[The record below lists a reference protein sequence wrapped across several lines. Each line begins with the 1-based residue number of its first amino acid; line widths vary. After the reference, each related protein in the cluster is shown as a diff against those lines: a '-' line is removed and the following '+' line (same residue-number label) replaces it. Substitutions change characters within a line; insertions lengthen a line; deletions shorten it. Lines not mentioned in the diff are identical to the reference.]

1 MSADWY
7 SQDVLYLVR
16 HYDTDLKTGLTTT
29 EALTRARESAN
40 NDLIL
45 RTERPAWRLCVEQAT
60 SAKTLG
66 LLAASATGLAWGVVS
81 GAGGQRVALVLLS
94 LTLLEL
100 VFRTAQRL
108 IIGRQLR
115 AVEVGALRAARA
127 LRDGEITDIDA
138 RDVVAGDILYLQAG
152 DYVPADARVFEAER
166 LRVNEMPLTG
176 ISDVSEKRDTV
187 LEGSLSHHE
196 QCNMAFAGTLIVA
209 GSGKAIAVATGKHR
223 AIAQVYGRR
232 HVEPP
237 VTEVLDQLLTT
248 TPKLTLVAAL
258 GGCLIA
264 AGLAFLG
271 ADAMAELTVAVGL
284 GVAFFA
290 ALTPSAAQLAASI
303 VFAQNLRQLGRMG
316 SVVQDVDSVEKLRQ
330 VTTLC
335 FDPRGVMTDERM
347 VAHHI
352 FVDGQVYDA
361 GGVTGLFPDP
371 PMDDEQDEV
380 DMVLTDDPGGPPEPA
395 PPPPPPTVD
404 TPPDLYLLFTAAAL
418 CAENTSP
425 GEDGWEA
432 MEPLTKQALLGL
444 ADDIGVGVG
453 RYGGVLVKAGECPY
467 DSIRRRQSTLFR
479 GRGDGG
485 SLFVIGGG
493 EAILNQCRLMQI
505 HGEEDVLQARQ
516 RGRLLQVY
524 EGMCKE
530 ATEVIAVAYR
540 KLVYSEDEAENLHA
554 LEDELVFLGMISFR
568 DELTAGVREAAEQ
581 CSRAGMRLILMS
593 DYEMANVYR
602 LAREAGL
609 LEHRSQMLA
618 DEQLRRMEDEDVLPL
633 LDRISVYAR
642 LSAEQKARVIRLLQR
657 KGSCV
662 VFVGRQLYDIPALRH
677 ADIGIAS
684 SRWSVDAAAHEAS
697 ILVEDVGLASLY
709 GILKFA
715 KEAGQRVRA
724 VTQWAL
730 ATHVGLA
737 TLLLAGLILGRAGLA
752 LPTALE
758 LNHVLWL
765 ELLIFGVP
773 LTFAAHALNLAPSRR
788 WLTPSREGIKGI
800 RWGALTRSGI
810 LLGLLGAAAG
820 AYVYWSYGPVPEV
833 AAIAVPVQQVTGVAF
848 LAASLAILLKS
859 VLGDDASVP
868 AFVRM
873 NPSLLAGVGISIAVA
888 ALVAVSPL
896 AGVLGAETP
905 VAGVGAHAAQWVI
918 APALAVVAWFLPVT
932 D

>member
-1 MSADWY
+1 MSAESY
-7 SQDVLYLVR
+7 SQDILYLVR

-29 EALTRARESAN
+29 EALARARDSAN
-40 NDLIL
+40 TDLVL
-45 RTERPAWRLCVEQAT
+45 RTERPAWRIALEQA
-60 SAKTLG
+60 ACPKTLT
-66 LLAASATGLAWGVVS
+66 LLAISGLGFAFGSAVGI
-81 GAGGQRVALVLLS
+81 GGPRVALVLLC
-94 LTLLEL
+94 LTFLDLL
-100 VFRTAQRL
+100 FRTTQRV
-108 IIGRQLR
+108 IIGRQLQ
-115 AVEVGALRAARA
+115 AVEVGALRTARA
-127 LRDGEITDIDA
+127 LRDGEITDVPATDI
-138 RDVVAGDILYLQAG
+138 VAGDVLYLQAG
-152 DYVPADARVFEAER
+152 DYVPADARIFEAEH

-187 LEGSLSHHE
+187 LEGALPHHE
-196 QCNMAFAGTLIVA
+196 QTNMVFAGTLIVA
-209 GSGKAIAVATGKHR
+209 GTGQAIAVATGEHR
-223 AIAQVYGRR
+223 AIAQVYARR

-248 TPKLTLVAAL
+248 TPKLTLAAAV

-264 AGLAFLG
+264 AALAFLAADVGVG
-271 ADAMAELTVAVGL
+271 AAICL

-352 FVDGQVYDA
+352 FVDGLVYDA
-361 GGVTGLFPDP
+361 GGVTGLFPTVP
-371 PMDDEQDEV
+371 EEDDSEEV
-380 DMVLTDDPGGPPEPA
+380 DPILTDAPAGPAPDVPEPPSR
-395 PPPPPPTVD
+395 PPVD

-432 MEPLTKQALLGL
+432 MEPLTKQALLSL
-444 ADDIGVGVG
+444 ANDIGVGVG
-453 RYGGVLVKAGECPY
+453 RYQGVLAKTGECPY
-467 DSIRRRQSTLFR
+467 DSIRRRQSALFR
-479 GRGDGG
+479 GQGDSG
-485 SLFVIGGG
+485 SLFVIGSG

-540 KLVYSEDEAENLHA
+540 KLVYTDEELENPQA

-568 DELTAGVREAAEQ
+568 DELTVGIRDAVEQ
-581 CSRAGMRLILMS
+581 CSRAGMRLLLMS
-593 DYEMANVYR
+593 DYELANVFR
-602 LAREAGL
+602 LARDAGL
-609 LEHRSQMLA
+609 LENRSQMLA

-633 LDRISVYAR
+633 LDRIHVYAR
-642 LSAEQKARVIRLLQR
+642 LSGEQKARVIRLLQR
-657 KGSCV
+657 KGNCV
-662 VFVGRQLYDIPALRH
+662 VFVGRQLYDIPALKQ
-677 ADIGIAS
+677 ADISIAS
-684 SRWSVDAAAHEAS
+684 SRWSVDAAAHEAA
-697 ILVEDVGLASLY
+697 ILVEDVGLGSLY

-715 KEAGQRVRA
+715 KEAGERVRA
-724 VTQWAL
+724 VTQWAV
-730 ATHVGLA
+730 ATHIGLA
-737 TLLLAGLILGRAGLA
+737 TLLLAGMILGWTGLS

-765 ELLIFGVP
+765 ELLIFGIP
-773 LTFAAHALNLAPSRR
+773 LAFAARALNLAPSRR

-800 RWGALTRSGI
+800 RWVYLAWSGV
-810 LLGLLGAAAG
+810 LLGLLGAAAS
-820 AYVYWSYGPVPEV
+820 AYLYWSFGPVPE
-833 AAIAVPVQQVTGVAF
+833 AAKVTTQVQQITVVAF
-848 LAASLAILLKS
+848 LAASLAMLLKS
-859 VLGDDASVP
+859 VLGDDTPLP
-868 AFVRM
+868 AFLRL
-873 NPSLLAGVGISIAVA
+873 NPSLLAGIGVSIAA
-888 ALVAVSPL
+888 AVVL
-896 AGVLGAETP
+896 AASP
-905 VAGVGAHAAQWVI
+905 VAGILGADASAAGEAAGAAQWVI
-918 APALAVVAWFLPVT
+918 APALAVVAWFLPVG

>member
-7 SQDVLYLVR
+7 VQDILYLVR
-16 HYDTDLKTGLTTT
+16 HFETDLKTGLTTT
-29 EALTRARESAN
+29 EALSRVRESAN
-40 NDLIL
+40 SDLAL
-45 RTERPAWRLCVEQAT
+45 RAERPAWRIVAEQA
-60 SAKTLG
+60 ACPKTIVLTAIA
-66 LLAASATGLAWGVVS
+66 LLALVWNAVAGVASNG
-81 GAGGQRVALVLLS
+81 VALVLLG
-94 LTLLEL
+94 LTLIDLG
-100 VFRTAQRL
+100 FRVVQRL

-115 AVEVGALRAARA
+115 SVEGGTLRAARVF
-127 LRDGEITDIDA
+127 RDGEIVDIEA

-152 DYVPADARVFEAER
+152 DYIPADARIFEAER

-176 ISDVSEKRDTV
+176 ISDLSEKRDTV
-187 LEGSLSHHE
+187 LEGALSHHE
-196 QCNMAFAGTLIVA
+196 QCNMVFAGTLILA
-209 GSGKAIAVATGKHR
+209 GSGKAIAVATGRHR
-223 AIAQVYGRR
+223 AIAQVYARR

-237 VTEVLDQLLTT
+237 VTEILDQLLTT
-248 TPKLTLVAAL
+248 TPKLTLAAAV

-264 AGLAFLG
+264 AGLAFFG
-271 ADAMAELTVAVGL
+271 ADAMAELTVAIGL

-316 SVVQDVDSVEKLRQ
+316 SVVQDVDSIEHLRQ

-335 FDPRGVMTDERM
+335 FDPRGVMTEERM

-361 GGVTGLFPDP
+361 GGVTGLFPEPHDA
-371 PMDDEQDEV
+371 DVIEDV
-380 DMVLTDDPGGPPEPA
+380 DLVLADDPGGPAPE
-395 PPPPPPTVD
+395 PPPPPSTGVE
-404 TPPDLYLLFTAAAL
+404 TPPDLYLLFTAASL

-432 MEPLTKQALLGL
+432 MEPLTKRALLGL
-444 ADDIGVGVG
+444 ADDIGVGVS
-453 RYGGVLVKAGECPY
+453 RYEGVLLKAGECPY

-479 GRGDGG
+479 GQSEGG
-485 SLFVIGGG
+485 YLFVIGGG

-540 KLVYSEDEAENLHA
+540 KLTPTDDDARNPHA
-554 LEDELVFLGMISFR
+554 LEDNLVFLGMISFR
-568 DELTAGVREAAEQ
+568 DELTSGVREAAEQ

-593 DYEMANVYR
+593 DYEMANVFR

-609 LEHRSQMLA
+609 LEQRSQMLS
-618 DEQLRRMEDEDVLPL
+618 DDQLRRMEDEDILPL

-642 LSAEQKARVIRLLQR
+642 LSGEQKARVIRLLQR
-657 KGSCV
+657 KGSRV
-662 VFVGRQLYDIPALRH
+662 VFVGRQLYDIPALKN

-684 SRWSVDAAAHEAS
+684 RQWSVDAAAHEAGV
-697 ILVEDVGLASLY
+697 LVEDVSLGSLY

-715 KEAGQRVRA
+715 KEAGERVRA

-730 ATHVGLA
+730 ATHIGLA
-737 TLLLAGLILGRAGLA
+737 TLLLLGLVLGRTDLF
-752 LPTALE
+752 LPTPLE

-765 ELLIFGVP
+765 ELLIFAAP

-788 WLTPSREGIKGI
+788 WLTPGRGAAKGI
-800 RWGALTRSGI
+800 RWGAVARSGI
-810 LLGLLGAAAG
+810 VLGLLGLAAG
-820 AYVYWSYGPVPEV
+820 AYLYWSYGPVPEAV
-833 AAIAVPVQQVTGVAF
+833 DIAGPVQQITGIAF
-848 LAASLAILLKS
+848 VAASLAILLKS
-859 VLGDDASVP
+859 VLGDDTPLPTFLRLNP
-868 AFVRM
+868 A
-873 NPSLLAGVGISIAVA
+873 LLTGVVVSIAVA
-888 ALVAVSPL
+888 VVIAISPL
-896 AGVLGAETP
+896 AGLLGADAT
-905 VAGVGAHAAQWVI
+905 GVLTGARLTQWMV
-918 APALAVVAWFLPVT
+918 APALAAVAWFLPVS